1 MSGPAIVQKN
11 ALYRRERDFRVR
23 IWLTVLPEG
32 NCTATFGI
40 SSELRAHRQ
49 LRLESRQGNM
59 IARTWHGYT
68 TLENADFYEAML
80 TPELLPGIS
89 KMPGLVGSY
98 LLRRRSGDEV
108 EFITVI
114 FWESYDALRAI
125 AGENY
130 ETAIVPEERR
140 KYLKRYDGRALHYE
154 VSSVQSLS
162 GKAPQ

>member
-1 MSGPAIVQKN
+1 MDPTIAPANSDVASN
-11 ALYRRERDFRVR
+11 
-23 IWLTVLPEG
+23 
-32 NCTATFGI
+32 TA
-40 SSELRAHRQ
+40 SELRAHRQ
-49 LRLESRQGNM
+49 LWLEWRRGNM

-68 TLENADFYEAML
+68 TLENADSYEAML

-89 KMPGLVGSY
+89 KMPGFVGSY

-130 ETAIVPEERR
+130 
-140 KYLKRYDGRALHYE
+140 
-154 VSSVQSLS
+154 
-162 GKAPQ
+162 